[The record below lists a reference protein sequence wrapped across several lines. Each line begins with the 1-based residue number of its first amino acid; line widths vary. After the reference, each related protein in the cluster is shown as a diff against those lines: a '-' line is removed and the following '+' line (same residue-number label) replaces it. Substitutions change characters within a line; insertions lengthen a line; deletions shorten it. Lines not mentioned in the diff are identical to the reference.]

1 MIILHSMKILEQL
14 TEIESLI
21 KKIENYM
28 DENGI
33 EADREKILEVLMASR
48 IKIRKGNLRQDRKSF
63 HDGLILRQ
71 KLHQF

>member
-28 DENGI
+28 DKNGI

-48 IKIRKGNLRQDRKSF
+48 IKDKN
-63 HDGLILRQ
+63 
-71 KLHQF
+71 

>member
-28 DENGI
+28 EENRI
-33 EADREKILEVLMASR
+33 EANREKILEVLMASR
-48 IKIRKGNLRQDRKSF
+48 IKEKN
-63 HDGLILRQ
+63 
-71 KLHQF
+71 